1 MEVVELALFAVIGVA
16 VIVTVAAFSKR
27 LGIAAPLILVVVGL
41 GLSYLPGLPTFTV
54 PHDVILM
61 GVLPPLLYAAAV
73 NVPVVDFRRNFGAI
87 SSLSVFL
94 VLFSAFATG
103 LLLYIL
109 LPDLDL
115 AAAIALGAVV
125 SPPDA
130 VAATSIGKKL
140 GLPPRLVTVL
150 EGEGLVNDAT
160 ALVLL
165 RSAIAF
171 SAGGMSS
178 IWDGVADFGFAV
190 AAAVAVGLL
199 VGVVTVFIRSKLNDP
214 VLDTA
219 ISFVVP
225 FLAFIPA
232 EEIHASGVLA
242 VVVAGL
248 YTGHRSGAAFSA
260 QARINDSVNW
270 HTVQFLLE
278 NGVFLLMGL
287 EIRYLVENV
296 NPELLTVGESVGI
309 GLAVTALLILIRFVW
324 MGPLILLLRAKVGY
338 QERRTN
344 RFRAA
349 LDRIK
354 AQGPGNERSRR
365 RADRAE
371 DLYRRRRADITQLRS
386 EGLDWR
392 GGVVIGWSGMR
403 GVVTLAA
410 AQSLPEATPYREQ
423 LVLIAFT
430 VAVVTLLMQGGTLPW
445 VIRILGVRGRD
456 AAEDQRSL
464 ATLLD
469 QISDAGLKALED
481 PAACLQM
488 ETDVDPDVVERVR
501 QSTFLRSELA
511 WERVKAAGMNTAA
524 TPQLQYRELRRAVVD
539 AEREALLLARRE
551 GHFPSRILADA
562 QRLLDLEE
570 TRLKPRVGEH

>member
-1 MEVVELALFAVIGVA
+1 MELALFAVIGVA

-94 VLFSAFATG
+94 VLFSAAATG
-103 LLLYIL
+103 LLLYLL

-165 RSAIAF
+165 RSALAV
-171 SAGGMSS
+171 SAGSLSS
-178 IWDGVADFGFAV
+178 IWAGVADFGFAV
-190 AAAVAVGLL
+190 AAAVVVGLL
-199 VGVVTVFIRSKLNDP
+199 VGVATVWIRSKLNDP
-214 VLDTA
+214 TLDTA

-232 EEIHASGVLA
+232 EEMHASGVLA

-248 YTGHRSGAAFSA
+248 YTGHRSASAFSA

-287 EIRYLVENV
+287 ELRYLVENI
-296 NPELLTVGESVGI
+296 NPDLLTVGESVGI
-309 GLAVTALLILIRFVW
+309 GLAVTALLILLRFAW

-338 QERRTN
+338 QERRTH

-349 LDRIK
+349 LDRLK
-354 AQGPGNERSRR
+354 EQEPGNERSRR

-392 GGVVIGWSGMR
+392 GGMVIGWSGMR

-410 AQSLPEATPYREQ
+410 AQSLPETTPYREQ

-430 VAVVTLLMQGGTLPW
+430 VAVVTLLLQGGTLPW
-445 VIRILGVRGRD
+445 MIRILGVRGAN
-456 AAEDQRSL
+456 AAADQRSL

-469 QISDAGLKALED
+469 QISDAGLKVLED
-481 PAACLQM
+481 PQACLQQDV
-488 ETDVDPDVVERVR
+488 DVDPDVVERVR

-511 WERVKAAGMNTAA
+511 WERVKALGVGTSP

-551 GHFPSRILADA
+551 GYFPSRTLADA

-570 TRLKPRVGEH
+570 SRLKPRLGER

>member
-1 MEVVELALFAVIGVA
+1 MAGVELALFAVIGVA

-54 PHDVILM
+54 PHEVILM

-109 LPDLDL
+109 LPDLNL

-165 RSAIAF
+165 RSAIAA
-171 SAGGMSS
+171 SAGGLAS

-190 AAAVAVGLL
+190 VGAVAVGLL
-199 VGVVTVFIRSKLNDP
+199 VGAATVYIRSKLHDP

-232 EEIHASGVLA
+232 EEMHASGVLA

-248 YTGHRSGAAFSA
+248 YTGHRSGSAFSA

-287 EIRYLVENV
+287 EIRYLVEEI

-309 GLAVTALLILIRFVW
+309 GLAVTALLILIRFAW

-349 LDRIK
+349 LDRVK
-354 AQGPGNERSRR
+354 LQGPGDERARR
-365 RADRAE
+365 RAERRE
-371 DLYRRRRADITQLRS
+371 QIYRRRKSDIVQLRA

-410 AQSLPEATPYREQ
+410 AQSLPDTTPYREQ

-430 VAVVTLLMQGGTLPW
+430 VAVVTLLLQGGTLPW
-445 VIRILGVRGRD
+445 VIRALEVRGVN
-456 AAEDQRSL
+456 AAADQRSL

-469 QISDAGLKALED
+469 QISDAGLRVLEN
-481 PAACLQM
+481 PAACLHLDA
-488 ETDVDPDVVERVR
+488 DVDPDVVERVR

-511 WERVKAAGMNTAA
+511 WERVKALGVGTSP

-551 GHFPSRILADA
+551 GHFPSRTLADA

-570 TRLKPRVGEH
+570 SRLKPRLGEH

>member
-1 MEVVELALFAVIGVA
+1 MVSVELALFAVIGVA

-54 PHDVILM
+54 PHEVILM

-73 NVPVVDFRRNFGAI
+73 NLPVVDFRRNLGAI

-103 LLLYIL
+103 LLLYIV
-109 LPDLDL
+109 LPDLNL

-165 RSAIAF
+165 RSAIAA
-171 SAGGMSS
+171 SAGGLAS

-190 AAAVAVGLL
+190 VAAVAVGLL
-199 VGVVTVFIRSKLNDP
+199 VGFATVYLRSKLHDP

-219 ISFVVP
+219 ISIVVP
-225 FLAFIPA
+225 FVAFIPA
-232 EEIHASGVLA
+232 EELGASGVLA

-248 YTGHRSGAAFSA
+248 YTGHRSGSAFSA

-270 HTVQFLLE
+270 HTIQFLLE

-287 EIRYLVENV
+287 EIRYLVENID
-296 NPELLTVGESVGI
+296 PELLTVRESVVI
-309 GLAVTALLILIRFVW
+309 GLGVTALLIAVRFLW
-324 MGPLILLLRAKVGY
+324 MGPLILVLRAKVEH
-338 QERRTN
+338 QERRTT

-349 LDRIK
+349 LDSLK
-354 AQGPGNERSRR
+354 AQGLPDERTQRR
-365 RADRAE
+365 HKRGE
-371 DLYRRRRADITQLRS
+371 SIYRRRRADIAQLRK

-410 AQSLPEATPYREQ
+410 AQSLPESTPYREQ

-430 VAVVTLLMQGGTLPW
+430 VAVVTLLLQGGTLPW
-445 VIRILGVRGRD
+445 VIKALGVRGRN
-456 AAEDQRSL
+456 AAEDQRDL

-469 QISDAGLKALED
+469 QISDAGLMVLEN
-481 PAACLQM
+481 PAICLNSDV
-488 ETDVDPDVVERVR
+488 DVDPDVVERVR

-511 WERVKAAGMNTAA
+511 WERVKALGIGTSA
-524 TPQLQYRELRRAVVD
+524 TPQLQYRELRRAVVE

-551 GHFPSRILADA
+551 GRFPSRTLADA
-562 QRLLDLEE
+562 QRLLDVEE
-570 TRLKPRVGEH
+570 TRLRPRVGER

>member
-1 MEVVELALFAVIGVA
+1 MELALFAVIGVA

-54 PHDVILM
+54 PHEVILM

-73 NVPVVDFRRNFGAI
+73 NVPVVEFRRNFGAI
-87 SSLSVFL
+87 TSLSVFL
-94 VLFSAFATG
+94 VVVSAFATG

-109 LPDLDL
+109 LPDLNL

-165 RSAIAF
+165 RSAIAL
-171 SAGGMSS
+171 SAGGVAS

-190 AAAVAVGLL
+190 VAAVAVGLL
-199 VGVVTVFIRSKLNDP
+199 VGFVTVFIRSKLHDP

-248 YTGHRSGAAFSA
+248 YTGHRSGSAFSA

-287 EIRYLVENV
+287 EIRYLVEEI

-309 GLAVTALLILIRFVW
+309 GLAVTALLIGIRFAW
-324 MGPLILLLRAKVGY
+324 MGPLILFLRAKVGY

-349 LDRIK
+349 LDRLK
-354 AQGPGNERSRR
+354 LQDPGDERARR
-365 RADRAE
+365 RARRAE
-371 DLYRRRRADITQLRS
+371 QIYRRRRTDIKQLRA

-430 VAVVTLLMQGGTLPW
+430 VAVVTLLLQGGTLPW
-445 VIRILGVRGRD
+445 VIRALEVRGVN
-456 AAEDQRSL
+456 AAADQRSL

-469 QISDAGLKALED
+469 RISDAGLRVLEN
-481 PAACLQM
+481 PGACLDAS
-488 ETDVDPDVVERVR
+488 EVDPDVVERVR

-511 WERVKAAGMNTAA
+511 WERVKALGIDSSP

-551 GHFPSRILADA
+551 GEFPSRTLADA

-570 TRLKPRVGEH
+570 SRLKPRLGEH